1 MIIRTFLC
9 DGRVLR
15 YILVTPTSGWTRMN
29 RMSMSMINVLEYIM
43 YSSRLFTV
51 RPSLSLEQLTESVIE
66 IYIKDCFLQ
75 NESFRRL

>member
-1 MIIRTFLC
+1 
-9 DGRVLR
+9 
-15 YILVTPTSGWTRMN
+15 MN